1 MKEKLTRYYTD
12 YFVFFVFCL
21 LLFFNTIAYAQ
32 VIKGSVADTES
43 KELII
48 GVAVVVKGTTV
59 GTTTDFDG
67 NFELDLG
74 GRPLPVTLE
83 VSYLGYTTQDVTVT
97 QDNVGKSIKV
107 SLATDAVKVQG
118 VEITAS
124 RISEKQLEE
133 PLTVESL
140 NLAAIKETPASS
152 FYNGL
157 GSLKGVDVT
166 TASFGF
172 VVINTRGFNSTRPVR
187 SLQLMDGADNQAP
200 GLNFSLGNFVG
211 SSELDIQK
219 VDLIVG
225 ASSALYGPNA
235 FNGVINMQT
244 KNPFFHR
251 GLSVLLKGGER
262 NMFEGAIRYAKA
274 FKNKEGNDLF
284 AFKVN
289 FSYLRADDWE
299 ADNYNPTEQSQTN
312 ASNWSGYDAVNI
324 YGDERTS
331 RGSSD
336 PDNFILQERQT
347 PGLGIVHRTGYNE
360 IDLVDYGSKN
370 IKAGAA
376 LHLKVTPKIESIL
389 TYNFGTGTT
398 VYQGDNRYSL
408 KGFQFHQMKA
418 EIREEDKWFFRA
430 YHTRENAGQSY
441 DAVFTALLLQDA
453 ARTNNSWYQNYE
465 TYYRQNIVRRV
476 QDLPGYP
483 DPNDPQYTQLWFGE
497 TRDSAVALSNA
508 IMQQYSDSMIAW
520 HNLARNFADSIGAP
534 TQGNNVPYFEPG
546 TERFDSMFN
555 QIVSRT
561 AFSEGGSRFYDKSA
575 LTHVQGEYKFTP
587 WWLDITVGG
596 SFRYYQPESDG
607 TIFSDTAG
615 RVITNWEVGSYIGL
629 EKRLLEDKLLI
640 TGTARVDKNQNFKVL
655 VSPAASVVY
664 KVKGDNALRLSFSS
678 AIRNPTLQD
687 QYLYYNVGR
696 ALLVGNLNGFD
707 SLATVESLI
716 NYYETL
722 NRDTLV
728 FNNVGAVRPEKVKS
742 IEFGYRGTIGK
753 RVYVDGSYY
762 YSWYRDFLGY
772 QIGATTSF
780 DEASGLL
787 QSFQTYRVS
796 ANSNDVVTTQGFSI
810 GVTYGFAKFYALT
823 GNYSW
828 NKLDRRGSDDP
839 IIPAFNTPEH
849 KFNVGISGRD
859 IVLKIGNKTIKN
871 WGFNINYK
879 WVQGFLF
886 EGSPQFTGFIPT
898 YDMVDAQI
906 NYRIPKWYTTFKL
919 GATNLFNNKR
929 AQTYGGPEIGR
940 LGYVSIVFEF
950 DKI

>member
-1 MKEKLTRYYTD
+1 MIGRTIVLPRICIALTTA
-12 YFVFFVFCL
+12 VL
-21 LLFFNTIAYAQ
+21 LLLSNSNLLAQ
-32 VIKGSVADTES
+32 TIKGSVADSES
-43 KELII
+43 KEVIVGAAI
-48 GVAVVVKGTTV
+48 VIKGTTV
-59 GTTTDFDG
+59 GNTTDFDG

-74 GRPLPVTLE
+74 GRPLPLTLE
-83 VSYLGYTTQDVTVT
+83 VSYLGYTAKDVEVT
-97 QDNVGKSIKV
+97 SENVSKNFKILLETDAIKV
-107 SLATDAVKVQG
+107 EG

-133 PLTVESL
+133 PLTVESM

-219 VDLIVG
+219 VDLVVG

-235 FNGVINMQT
+235 FNGVLNMQT
-244 KNPFFHR
+244 KNPFLHR
-251 GLSVLLKGGER
+251 GLSVLVKGGER
-262 NMFEGAIRYAKA
+262 NMFEGAVRYARA
-274 FKNKEGNDLF
+274 FQNKKGNDLF
-284 AFKVN
+284 AFKIN

-299 ADNYNPTEQSQTN
+299 ATNYGPTEQSQTG
-312 ASNWSGYDAVNI
+312 SGSWSGFDAVNI

-331 RGSSD
+331 TVSLLPSD
-336 PDNFILQERQT
+336 RIYTERTT
-347 PGLGIVHRTGYNE
+347 PGIGIPHRTGYKE

-370 IKAGAA
+370 IKAGTA
-376 LHLKVTPKIESIL
+376 LHFKITPKIESIL

-408 KGFQFHQMKA
+408 KGFQFHQIKA
-418 EIREEDKWFFRA
+418 EIREEGKWFFRA
-430 YHTRENAGQSY
+430 YHTRENAGKSY

-453 ARTNNSWYQNYE
+453 ARSNESWYRNYE
-465 TYYRQNIVRRV
+465 SFYTSTIVPKVRS
-476 QDLPGYP
+476 LPGYP
-483 DPNDPQYTQLWFGE
+483 DPTDPQYTQLWFGE
-497 TRDSAVALSNA
+497 TRDSTIALSNA
-508 IMQQYSDSMIAW
+508 IMQQYSDSMYAW
-520 HNLARNFADSIGAP
+520 HLLARQYADSTG
-534 TQGNNVPYFEPG
+534 TQSIGNNEMFYEPG
-546 TERFDSMFN
+546 TERFDSVFN
-555 QIVSRT
+555 EIVSRT
-561 AFSEGGSRFYDKSA
+561 SFLEGGSRFYDKSA
-575 LTHVQGEYKFTP
+575 LTHLQGEYKFTP

-596 SFRYYQPESDG
+596 SFRYYQPESAG

-629 EKRLLEDKLLI
+629 EKKLLENRLVL

-664 KVKGDNALRLSFSS
+664 KVKGDNAVRLSFSS

-707 SLATVESLI
+707 SLATTESLV
-716 NYYETL
+716 NYYQTL
-722 NRDTLV
+722 NRDTLEY
-728 FNNVGAVRPEKVKS
+728 NNVRAVRPEKVKS
-742 IEFGYRGTIGK
+742 LEVGYRGTIGK
-753 RVYVDGSYY
+753 RVYIDGSYY
-762 YSWYRDFLGY
+762 FSWYKDFLGY
-772 QIGATTSF
+772 QIGVTTDF
-780 DEASGLL
+780 DEATDRL
-787 QSFQTYRVS
+787 QSFQAYRVS

-810 GVTYGFAKFYALT
+810 GVTYGFGKFYALT
-823 GNYSW
+823 GNYSF
-828 NKLDRRGSDDP
+828 NKLDRRGSEDP

-859 IVLKIGNKTIKN
+859 IVLKLGNATIKN

-879 WVQGFLF
+879 WIQGFLF
-886 EGSPQFTGFIPT
+886 EGSPQFTGYIPT

-906 NYRIPKWYTTFKL
+906 NYRVPKWYTTFKL
-919 GATNLFNNKR
+919 GATNLFNNKKS
-929 AQTYGGPEIGR
+929 QTYGGPRIGR
-940 LGYVSIVFEF
+940 LAYVSIVFEL